1 MGKDSGLHPDQPLAQ
16 NQNDTE
22 GNAQDNGMSG
32 DPGDG
37 QSVSDKRG
45 IIGRTSVER
54 APGSD
59 LQNQATI
66 EEFGEEGLGVAP
78 KE

>member
-1 MGKDSGLHPDQPLAQ
+1 MGKDSGHRSDQPLAQ
-16 NQNDTE
+16 NQNKAQ
-22 GNAQDNGMSG
+22 GNAQDSAMSG

-37 QSVSDKRG
+37 QGVSDKRG
-45 IIGRTSVER
+45 IIGREPVEKV
-54 APGSD
+54 PGND

-66 EEFGEEGLGVAP
+66 EEFGEEGLGVAS